1 MKNISKN
8 KSVAMVTGVIIM
20 FAIFITKTT
29 TAQDS
34 RSNEKG
40 KEKTIILKVVTDK
53 DGEKTEIDTIFTI
66 PEGSDFPEGIEC
78 MKKIREEMK
87 GLEDEMKEIQIQM
100 FVDEPDSTLMDSLQK
115 SVRKMVLIT
124 KGPKDRIRIHCEK
137 SGEPDFDLDVPYKLE
152 QLRKLDEF
160 GHQGLDR
167 YWKDPDKRIYRF
179 KNKGE
184 TISDI
189 IGEIPMDRVRN
200 YSVKNTKYGKKI
212 VIEIED

>member
-1 MKNISKN
+1 MKNISIN
-8 KSVAMVTGVIIM
+8 KSFTMVLGVIIM

-29 TAQDS
+29 NAQNS
-34 RSNEKG
+34 GSNEKG

-66 PEGSDFPEGIEC
+66 PEGSDFPEGIKC

-87 GLEDEMKEIQIQM
+87 GLEDEMREIQVQM
-100 FVDEPDSTLMDSLQK
+100 FVDQTDSTLMDSLQK
-115 SVRKMVLIT
+115 SVGKMILLT
-124 KGPKDRIRIHCEK
+124 KGPKDRIRIHREM
-137 SGEPDFDLDVPYKLE
+137 SGEPDFDLDLPCNLD

-160 GHQGLDR
+160 GHQSLDR

-189 IGEIPMDRVRN
+189 LGEIPMERVRN